1 MGLHMA
7 RWEEA
12 REKLARLPAGPERD
26 DYIDELVD
34 QAMRTPPGEPSV
46 AAFCIEA
53 LPLAQRDLTLRST
66 ALAIAVSAEPSDT
79 AAVDVL
85 VESFRQH
92 RAHVFLAPAF
102 LDSLALFAG
111 RSPIARAE
119 TVSALIRLTCRDSGY
134 LLIKGAQIVGRLDS
148 LRQLPDLRQKLQELE
163 ACSDL
168 GVQAEVVVQEAFVE
182 LADALL
188 SADAIE
194 LYQRLAQARAM
205 FARAGRMEEHRPDAE
220 LFACLVEMLLEFR
233 EFATDRAGTVQRLQ
247 DLLHHLRTV
256 LVTQWWSSYRSELA
270 DVCVA
275 RVLEIAD
282 ALQRATVSVQEAE
295 DWTNLDEALTE
306 LAALYAVICSQEGV
320 GARRLPFSVF
330 ADKVFVP
337 QLGPVLQAAI
347 GRRRLVKV
355 ADNYVATHGKD
366 EYAAGLRAFAQV
378 VTAIEENQSKEVQ
391 YPAVPQNLAM
401 QLSQLAF
408 ARGQSPEAMVQS
420 FLRAN
425 RQGNDAGW
433 VQQQLGLGPM
443 PLPID
448 RPEMFGGAGSV
459 HEVTIDVLSQLK
471 TCLEPYQ
478 LSKWYRLVRVV
489 EEIVSFAKYV
499 FDTLP
504 EWAKCQEDGGMGQ
517 RASERDLQKALFSW
531 LRQRFDDS
539 VVYEFNPLGGGRVDT
554 GLQFTECKIPIEIK
568 HEFTSIVPEHVRE
581 HYLLQADIYAATSDR
596 VSFLLI
602 LDLRDIHAQKH
613 RARKTKARQ
622 VEEKAEM
629 VSLYGWQEGFW
640 VDSLPVDPQVPRA
653 RPKAIVI
660 CAIPGNRPAPS
671 STTKYSVRPP
681 RPGEKSDA
689 SDMLQNNQ

>member
-7 RWEEA
+7 QWEEA
-12 REKLARLPAGPERD
+12 REKLASLPAGPERD

-34 QAMRTPPGEPSV
+34 RAMRTPPGEPDV
-46 AAFCIEA
+46 AAFCIKA
-53 LPLAQRDLTLRST
+53 LPLAQRALTLRST
-66 ALAIAVSAEPSDT
+66 ALAIAISAKPDDT

-85 VESFRQH
+85 VESFRQY
-92 RAHVFLAPAF
+92 RAHVFLAPVL

-119 TVSALIRLTCRDSGY
+119 TASALIRLTCRDSRY
-134 LLIKGAQIVGRLDS
+134 LLIKGAQIIGRLDS

-168 GVQAEVVVQEAFVE
+168 GVKAEVAVQEAFVE

-194 LYQRLAQARAM
+194 LYQRLAQAQVM
-205 FARAGRMEEHRPDAE
+205 FAHAGLMEEHRPDAE
-220 LFACLVEMLLEFR
+220 LFACLIEMLLEFR
-233 EFATDRAGTVQRLQ
+233 EFATDRARTVQRLQ
-247 DLLHHLRTV
+247 DLIHHLHTV
-256 LVTQWWSSYRSELA
+256 LAKQWWSSYRSELA

-306 LAALYAVICSQEGV
+306 LAALYAVICSQQ
-320 GARRLPFSVF
+320 GADVRRLPFSVF

-355 ADNYVATHGKD
+355 ADNYVATHGDD
-366 EYAAGLRAFAQV
+366 EYAAGLRAFVRV
-378 VTAIEENQSKEVQ
+378 VTAIEENQSREVH
-391 YPAVPQNLAM
+391 YPVVPQDLSM

-408 ARGQSPEAMVQS
+408 ARGQSPETMVQS

-433 VQQQLGLGPM
+433 VQQLGLGPV
-443 PLPID
+443 PLPVD
-448 RPEMFGGAGSV
+448 RPEMFGGNGPV
-459 HEVTIDVLSQLK
+459 HEIATEVLSELEAY
-471 TCLEPYQ
+471 LEPYP
-478 LSKWYRLVRVV
+478 LPKWHRLVTVV
-489 EEIVSFAKYV
+489 ETVVSFAKYV

-554 GLQFTECKIPIEIK
+554 GLQFPECKIPIEIK
-568 HEFTSIVPEHVRE
+568 HEFSSISPEHVRE

-602 LDLRDIHAQKH
+602 LDLRDIHAQRH
-613 RARKTKARQ
+613 RARKTKARRG
-622 VEEKAEM
+622 EEKAAM
-629 VSLYGWQEGFW
+629 VSLYGWQEGFR

-681 RPGEKSDA
+681 LPRGKSDA
-689 SDMLQNNQ
+689 SDIVQDNQ

>member
-1 MGLHMA
+1 MGPHMA
-7 RWEEA
+7 QWEEA
-12 REKLARLPAGPERD
+12 RKKLASLPAGPERD

-34 QAMRTPPGEPSV
+34 QAMRIPLGEPGV
-46 AAFCIEA
+46 AAFCTTA
-53 LPLAQRDLTLRST
+53 LPLAQRALTLRST
-66 ALAIAVSAEPSDT
+66 ALAIAISAEPDDT

-85 VESFRQH
+85 AESFRRH
-92 RAHVFLAPAF
+92 RGDVFLAPGL
-102 LDSLALFAG
+102 LDSLAMLAE

-119 TVSALIRLTCRDSGY
+119 TTSALIRLACQDSRY
-134 LLIKGAQIVGRLDS
+134 LLIKGAQIIGRLDS
-148 LRQLPDLRQKLQELE
+148 LRQLPDLRHKLQELE

-168 GVQAEVVVQEAFVE
+168 GVQAEVAMQEAFVE

-188 SADAIE
+188 SANAIE
-194 LYQRLAQARAM
+194 LYQRLRETQAA
-205 FARAGRMEEHRPDAE
+205 FARAGHMEEHRPDAE

-233 EFATDRAGTVQRLQ
+233 EFATDRVRTVQRLHE
-247 DLLHHLRTV
+247 LIHHLRTV
-256 LVTQWWSSYRSELA
+256 LSKQWWSSYRSEVA

-306 LAALYAVICSQEGV
+306 LAALYAIICSQEGAD
-320 GARRLPFSVF
+320 ARRLPFSVF

-337 QLGPVLQAAI
+337 QLGPVLQAAV
-347 GRRRLVKV
+347 GRRRLIKV
-355 ADNYVATHGKD
+355 ADNYAATHGED
-366 EYAAGLRAFAQV
+366 EYATGLRAFVQV
-378 VTAIEENQSKEVQ
+378 VTAIEENQSKEVH
-391 YPAVPQNLAM
+391 YPAVPQDLPM

-408 ARGQSPEAMVQS
+408 ARGQSPETMVHS

-425 RQGNDAGW
+425 RQGNDATW
-433 VQQQLGLGPM
+433 VQQLGLGPV
-443 PLPID
+443 PLPVD
-448 RPEMFGGAGSV
+448 RPEMFGGNGSV
-459 HEVTIDVLSQLK
+459 HEVTVDVLSQLQ
-471 TCLEPYQ
+471 TRLEPYH
-478 LSKWYRLVRVV
+478 LSKWHRLVRVV

-504 EWAKCQEDGGMGQ
+504 PWAKCQEDGGMGQ

-531 LRQRFDDS
+531 LRQRFDDG

-554 GLQFTECKIPIEIK
+554 GLQFPECKLPIEIK
-568 HEFTSIVPEHVRE
+568 HEFTSISPEHVRE

-629 VSLYGWQEGFW
+629 VSLYGWHEGFW

-671 STTKYSVRPP
+671 STTKYSSRPSQT
-681 RPGEKSDA
+681 REKSDV
-689 SDMLQNNQ
+689 SDMVQDNQ